1 MSIPERLAA
10 AWAAL
15 LGTRTGTVTRTGTGT
30 GPVPVRVGLDLLSIA
45 RFERIARHPGGRR
58 MVFRPAELVY
68 ADSLGEARRTEH
80 LAGRFCAKE
89 ATAKALGHGLGQG
102 LGWRDIEIT
111 RDGLGAPGARLHGRA
126 KHLADRQGVTGVVL
140 SLSHQDGLAVCVA
153 VAHGAFV
160 PTQRPAE
167 NT

>member
-1 MSIPERLAA
+1 M
-10 AWAAL
+10 
-15 LGTRTGTVTRTGTGT
+15 
-30 GPVPVRVGLDLLSIA
+30 RVGLDLLSVT

-58 MVFRPAELVY
+58 MVFRPDELVY
-68 ADSLGEARRTEH
+68 AESLGEERRAEH

-89 ATAKALGHGLGQG
+89 AVAKALGHGLGQG

-126 KHLADRQGVTGVVL
+126 QHLADLQGVTGVVL

-153 VAHGAFV
+153 VAHGAFGRSHNRRRE
-160 PTQRPAE
+160 T
-167 NT
+167 